1 MTITL
6 DLKPEI
12 EKGLLDQAHLH
23 GVSLIEFAQEVLAR
37 EARVTSSS
45 PSVAPASEANNLYEL
60 FAPVRGLLTDEEV
73 DTLFTRNPS
82 SARPVNFE

>member
-12 EKGLLDQAHLH
+12 ENVLLVQAAAR
-23 GVSLIEFAQEVLAR
+23 GVSLTEFAQEVLAR
-37 EARVTSSS
+37 EAHAS
-45 PSVAPASEANNLYEL
+45 PAS
-60 FAPVRGLLTDEEV
+60 APSRTGQSLVDVCAKVRGLLTNEEV
-73 DTLFTRNPS
+73 DTLFSRNQS